1 MDNIT
6 LRFITWQRLVIQ
18 TQELALKV
26 QATGINPDDLALL
39 PIDQLTGTL
48 SFLKRKRDEQEAG

>member
-1 MDNIT
+1 MDDIT
-6 LRFITWQRLVIQ
+6 LRFITWQRLLTR
-18 TQELALKV
+18 TQELAFKV
-26 QATGINPDDLALL
+26 RATGINPGDLVFL